1 MRRIPPFS
9 TGAICV
15 VEKKKPT
22 PSRTLRADAERNRQA
37 LLVAAKTAFAEKGT
51 SASLEEIAREAGVGI
66 GTLYRHFPT
75 RDALVEALYGSE
87 VEQLVDEATRL
98 METEEPVTALREW
111 LILFVD
117 YIVTKNNMA
126 DVLKAIVG
134 SSTYSATG
142 VLVKETI
149 DRLALR
155 AVESGDIV
163 LDIDPLDL
171 LRAVAGVTNL
181 SAGPG
186 AKDAAKRT
194 VDILMAG
201 IRK

>member
-51 SASLEEIAREAGVGI
+51 SASLEELAREAGVGI
-66 GTLYRHFPT
+66 GTLY
-75 RDALVEALYGSE
+75 ALVEALYGSE

-134 SSTYSATG
+134 SSTYAATG